1 MFNLLDG
8 GDRRVTAVSV
18 DHAGYV
24 THLWNDESDWSPQSA
39 SEAILDQE
47 LGIHQYY
54 VRGHDGT
61 TEIIEGEDA
70 GGVFLLGVRDG
81 RRHNVLLDLPRHPP
95 V

>member
-1 MFNLLDG
+1 M
-8 GDRRVTAVSV
+8 SV

-24 THLWNDESDWSPQSA
+24 THLWNDQSDWSPQSA